1 MRDIRCE
8 RHLFEITA
16 VHEKEGFVTVK
27 AGQIEES
34 VLMVDLDK
42 KDPRV
47 GDRVML
53 TYFSN
58 GDIHGKWIRPKGE
71 SSVPF

>member
-1 MRDIRCE
+1 MRSISRE

-16 VHEKEGFVTVK
+16 VHEKEGYVTAK

-34 VLMVDLDK
+34 VLMADFDK
-42 KDPRV
+42 KDPKV
-47 GDRVML
+47 GDKVML

-58 GDIHGKWIRPKGE
+58 GDIHGKWLGE
-71 SSVPF
+71 GR